1 MKLIDIQVSKIIYS
15 HNDKKYK
22 VVFSDYEKKQFFTI
36 FLSAEYAKKIAMS
49 HEGIKSESLSS
60 YDLFIN
66 VLSIFKIKLEKI
78 VLFSKN
84 KKLYSSMYL
93 ISKNK
98 QYKINSSLP
107 DSIILSLKTFSRM
120 EIDSLLLT
128 DKGYFIDEMK
138 YKDYFDTID
147 ENVDNINESKIDI
160 LKKVLIEC
168 IEDEKYESA
177 AIIRDRIKKLT
188 N

>member
-1 MKLIDIQVSKIIYS
+1 MKLIDIQVAKIIYS

-22 VVFSDYEKKQFFTI
+22 VIFSDYDKKQFFTI
-36 FLSAEYAKKIAMS
+36 FLSSEYAKKIAMS
-49 HEGIKSESLSS
+49 HEGIKSESLSP

-66 VLSIFKIKLEKI
+66 VLSIFKIKFEKV
-78 VLFSKN
+78 VLFCKN

-98 QYKINSSLP
+98 KIKMNCSLP
-107 DSIILSLKTFSRM
+107 DAIILSLKTFSRM

-128 DKGYFIDEMK
+128 DKGYFIDEIK
-138 YKDYFDTID
+138 YKDYFDSID
-147 ENVDNINESKIDI
+147 ENIDLVNESEIDI

-188 N
+188 K